1 MRMRVDYQKLNQ
13 VMILIAAAIPDVAS
27 LLEQINIPHGTQH
40 VAIDLGI
47 CPQVSVHKDH
57 REQFAFS

>member
-1 MRMRVDYQKLNQ
+1 MRIRADYQKLNQ

-27 LLEQINIPHGTQH
+27 LLEQINISHGTQH

-47 CPQVSVHKDH
+47 CP
-57 REQFAFS
+57 